1 MKFGDDNGMGVSSIA
16 CLYHPWLWSPQ
27 GLYPKL
33 ELLEVWEGAFGPCP

>member
-16 CLYHPWLWSPQ
+16 SLYHPWLWSPQ

-33 ELLEVWEGAFGPCP
+33 ELFELWKSVFGLYP